1 MSKLGRKLIEIDE
14 KLLETLTKL
23 HLNVE
28 TIAHCVGCSKDT
40 LERRFAAKM
49 QTWREQSRSKIAQVL
64 YDEALNKREPWALK
78 TIAQRHLGYAD
89 KVEQEVKHEG
99 VIIEY
104 TTEKK
109 DTST

>member
-1 MSKLGRKLIEIDE
+1 MAKGGRKPIPIDE
-14 KLLETLTKL
+14 KLLETLTKV
-23 HLNVE
+23 HLSTE
-28 TIAHCVGCSKDT
+28 TIASCLGCSKDT

-49 QTWREQSRSKIAQVL
+49 ELWRSQSKGKIAQVL

-89 KVEQEVKHEG
+89 KVEQSTKVEG

-109 DTST
+109 DSST